1 MNKHDLINARMR
13 ITQLLCIVRLYIVR
27 LYIVRFVIL
36 WFAVLGGLVLSNLV
50 SCGIT
55 AAEEDFSDELPRI
68 PASSPETALKNFT
81 VADGFEIQPVA
92 SEPLVASPVAIEWDA
107 EGRLYVCEM
116 RGYSEDR
123 DAGLSRIRRLEDT
136 DQDGVFDT
144 SVIYADGLLW
154 PTALFPYKG
163 GLFVGDAPN
172 LYYFR
177 DEDQD
182 GKAET
187 KKVVLTGFG
196 TSNVQG
202 LMNSFRWGLDNR
214 IHIACSSAAGKV
226 GRPGSDQRI
235 EVRGRDLA
243 FNPDTFEIELTSG
256 GGQHGMVFDDWGR
269 KFVSSNS
276 NHIQQVMYEDH
287 YLKRNPYLKAPPAR
301 ISIAADGP
309 QAEVYR
315 TSPVEPWRIVRTRLR
330 VGGVVP
336 GPVEGGGRAAG
347 YFTGATG
354 VTIYRGDAWPT
365 QWKGLAIIG
374 DVGSNLVHRKKIDSG
389 SVPFVAHRIDEQSE
403 FVNSSDIWFRPA
415 QFANAPDGTIY
426 IIDVCREVIEHP
438 KSLPPMIKKHL
449 DLTAGRDRGRI
460 YRIAPRNYQYRPTLN
475 LRGADT
481 TQLVDLLDHPNAWHR
496 ETAARLLYE
505 RQAPETATKIKAK
518 LKANP
523 NALGQMHL
531 LYALSG
537 QGQLSAQA
545 IIDALQHQHPQV
557 RRHALK
563 LGERFAS
570 NPKRVAN
577 AKLQQQLLALADDP
591 SLEVRIQLAFSSAAL
606 PANLKIPLLQRVITS
621 GPGDRWLETAV
632 LSSLSDGSGKLFEQ
646 FVQNKSF
653 RSEAAAGFL
662 ATLAMQIGQQNRPSD
677 IDLAIE
683 QVSALPASSASF
695 TLPVI
700 GSLTALR
707 TRKNHYLQQLSEQG
721 RLSKLDKLK
730 ATLVRAA
737 GLAAED
743 PQLAVADRI
752 AATKSMRF
760 GNLDRVSTPLTSLIS
775 NRQPHLVSQAA
786 IETLGTFSSPTIAEP
801 LLSAWGELSPK
812 LRATATEVLFARS
825 DRLTQLFDAVDS
837 DKISLADIGTPRL
850 QIAAKSRDTKIR
862 SRAAKYLVNMGSSDR
877 SKILTKYQAA
887 LSLDADAARG
897 RKLFTQHCAVCHKM
911 NGIGHEIGPNLAS
924 IRSRGAETILVNV
937 IDPNR
942 EVNPQYLNYVLLTQN
957 GRAMTGM
964 VAAETAS
971 SVTLRRAESASDTVL
986 RVDIEE
992 LKSTGLSIMPEGME
1006 KSITVQDMADI
1017 ISFLMQP

>member
-1 MNKHDLINARMR
+1 MKESQQRNPRMR
-13 ITQLLCIVRLYIVR
+13 ITQLFGV
-27 LYIVRFVIL
+27 VRFTIVSGGIL
-36 WFAVLGGLVLSNLV
+36 FVLALSNIV
-50 SCGIT
+50 HCGIT
-55 AAEEDFSDELPRI
+55 TAEQDFSGELPRI
-68 PASSPETALKNFT
+68 PASSPESALKSFT

-182 GKAET
+182 GKAEK

-226 GRPGSDQRI
+226 GRPDSDERI

-330 VGGVVP
+330 VGGTVP

-354 VTIYRGDAWPT
+354 VTIYRGDAWPPE
-365 QWKGLAIIG
+365 WKGLAIIG
-374 DVGSNLVHRKKIDSG
+374 DVGSNLVHRKKIDS
-389 SVPFVAHRIDEQSE
+389 SNAQFVAHRIDEKSE

-460 YRIAPRNYQYRPTLN
+460 YRIAPSNYQYRPTPN
-475 LRGADT
+475 LRAADT
-481 TQLVDLLDHPNAWHR
+481 SQLVGLLDHPNAWHR

-505 RQAPETATKIKAK
+505 QKHPETTAELNAK
-518 LKANP
+518 RKANP
-523 NALGQMHL
+523 SPLGQVHL
-531 LYALSG
+531 LYALAG
-537 QGQLSAQA
+537 QGELSRQA
-545 IIDALQHQHPQV
+545 IIAALQHQHPQV

-563 LGERFAS
+563 LAEQLAS
-570 NPKRVAN
+570 HPKME
-577 AKLQQQLLALADDP
+577 QQLLSLASDP
-591 SLEVRIQLAFSSAAL
+591 SLEVRIQLAFSAAAL
-606 PANLKIPLLQRVITS
+606 PAELKIPLLERVIAS

-632 LSSLSDGSGKLFEQ
+632 LSSLSEGNAELFAKL
-646 FVQNKSF
+646 VQNKSF
-653 RSEAAAGFL
+653 RSEAAGRFL
-662 ATLAMQIGQQNRPSD
+662 ATLATQIGQQNQPSN
-677 IDLAIE
+677 IDLAIK
-683 QVSALPASSASF
+683 QVPALPASSASF
-695 TLPVI
+695 TLPVL
-700 GSLTALR
+700 GSLTAYR
-707 TRKNHYLQQLSEQG
+707 SRKNHYLQQLSQQG
-721 RLSKLDKLK
+721 KLSTLDDLK
-730 ATLVRAA
+730 EKLVRAA
-737 GLAAED
+737 GVAAQNAD
-743 PQLAVADRI
+743 VAVAERV

-760 GNLDRVSTPLTSLIS
+760 GKLERVSAPLTALIS

-786 IETLGTFSSPTIAEP
+786 IETLGTFSSPKIADP
-801 LLSAWGELSPK
+801 LLLAWSKLSPK
-812 LRATATEVLFARS
+812 LRATATEVLFARN
-825 DRLTQLFDAVDS
+825 DRLTQLFDNVDS

-850 QIAAKSRDTKIR
+850 QIAAKSRDAKIK
-862 SRAAKYLVNMGSSDR
+862 SRASKYLANMGSGDR
-877 SKILTKYQAA
+877 SKILTKYQPA
-887 LSLDADAARG
+887 LAMDADVARG
-897 RKLFTQHCAVCHKM
+897 RKLFTQHCSVCHKL

-924 IRSRGAETILVNV
+924 IRTRGAETILVNV

-942 EVNPQYLNYVLLTQN
+942 EVNPQYLNYVLLTQD

-971 SVTLRRAESASDTVL
+971 SVTLRRAESASDTIL

-1006 KSITVQDMADI
+1006 KSINVQDMADI
-1017 ISFLMQP
+1017 ISFLMKP

>member
-1 MNKHDLINARMR
+1 MNESELRKTLMR
-13 ITQLLCIVRLYIVR
+13 ITQLLGA
-27 LYIVRFVIL
+27 VRFTIVY
-36 WFAVLGGLVLSNLV
+36 GGVACSLALSHIMH
-50 SCGIT
+50 CGIT
-55 AAEEDFSDELPRI
+55 IGEEDFSGELPRI
-68 PASSPETALKNFT
+68 PASSPETALNSFT

-172 LYYFR
+172 LYYLR

-182 GKAET
+182 GKAEK

-226 GRPGSDQRI
+226 GRPGSDERI

-243 FNPDTFEIELTSG
+243 FNPDTFEVEVTSG

-330 VGGVVP
+330 VGGAVP

-354 VTIYRGDAWPT
+354 VTIYRGDAWP
-365 QWKGLAIIG
+365 QEWKGLAIIG
-374 DVGSNLVHRKKIDSG
+374 DVGSNLVHRKKIDS
-389 SVPFVAHRIDEQSE
+389 SNAQFVARRIDEKSE

-460 YRIAPRNYQYRPTLN
+460 YRIAPSNYQYRPTPN
-475 LRGADT
+475 LRDADT
-481 TQLVDLLDHPNAWHR
+481 SQLVGLLDHPNAWHR

-505 RQAPETATKIKAK
+505 RKTPETGAK
-518 LKANP
+518 LDAKRKANP
-523 NALGQMHL
+523 SPLGQVHL
-531 LYALSG
+531 LYALAG
-537 QGQLSAQA
+537 QGELSTQA
-545 IIDALQHQHPQV
+545 ITAALQHQHPP
-557 RRHALK
+557 
-563 LGERFAS
+563 GE
-570 NPKRVAN
+570 
-577 AKLQQQLLALADDP
+577 
-591 SLEVRIQLAFSSAAL
+591 
-606 PANLKIPLLQRVITS
+606 
-621 GPGDRWLETAV
+621 
-632 LSSLSDGSGKLFEQ
+632 
-646 FVQNKSF
+646 
-653 RSEAAAGFL
+653 
-662 ATLAMQIGQQNRPSD
+662 
-677 IDLAIE
+677 
-683 QVSALPASSASF
+683 
-695 TLPVI
+695 
-700 GSLTALR
+700 
-707 TRKNHYLQQLSEQG
+707 
-721 RLSKLDKLK
+721 
-730 ATLVRAA
+730 
-737 GLAAED
+737 
-743 PQLAVADRI
+743 
-752 AATKSMRF
+752 
-760 GNLDRVSTPLTSLIS
+760 
-775 NRQPHLVSQAA
+775 
-786 IETLGTFSSPTIAEP
+786 
-801 LLSAWGELSPK
+801 
-812 LRATATEVLFARS
+812 
-825 DRLTQLFDAVDS
+825 
-837 DKISLADIGTPRL
+837 TPRPE
-850 QIAAKSRDTKIR
+850 
-862 SRAAKYLVNMGSSDR
+862 
-877 SKILTKYQAA
+877 
-887 LSLDADAARG
+887 AR
-897 RKLFTQHCAVCHKM
+897 
-911 NGIGHEIGPNLAS
+911 
-924 IRSRGAETILVNV
+924 
-937 IDPNR
+937 
-942 EVNPQYLNYVLLTQN
+942 
-957 GRAMTGM
+957 
-964 VAAETAS
+964 
-971 SVTLRRAESASDTVL
+971 
-986 RVDIEE
+986 
-992 LKSTGLSIMPEGME
+992 
-1006 KSITVQDMADI
+1006 
-1017 ISFLMQP
+1017 

>member
-1 MNKHDLINARMR
+1 MNEFELRKTLMR
-13 ITQLLCIVRLYIVR
+13 ITQLLGA
-27 LYIVRFVIL
+27 VRFTIVY
-36 WFAVLGGLVLSNLV
+36 GGVVCSLALSHIV
-50 SCGIT
+50 HCGIT
-55 AAEEDFSDELPRI
+55 IAEEDFSGELPRI
-68 PASSPETALKNFT
+68 PASSPETALNSFT

-182 GKAET
+182 GKAEK

-226 GRPGSDQRI
+226 GRPGSDERI

-243 FNPDTFEIELTSG
+243 FNPDTFEVEVTSG

-330 VGGVVP
+330 VGGAVP

-354 VTIYRGDAWPT
+354 VTIYRGDAWP
-365 QWKGLAIIG
+365 QEWKGLAIIG
-374 DVGSNLVHRKKIDSG
+374 DVGSNLVHRKKIDS
-389 SVPFVAHRIDEQSE
+389 SNAQFVARRIDEKSE

-460 YRIAPRNYQYRPTLN
+460 YRIAPSNYQYRPTPN
-475 LRGADT
+475 LRDADT
-481 TQLVDLLDHPNAWHR
+481 SQLVGLLDHPNAWHR

-505 RQAPETATKIKAK
+505 RKTPETVANLDAK
-518 LKANP
+518 RKANP
-523 NALGQMHL
+523 SPLGQVHL
-531 LYALSG
+531 LYALAG
-537 QGQLSAQA
+537 QGELSTQA
-545 IIDALQHQHPQV
+545 ITAALQHQHPQV

-563 LGERFAS
+563 LGEQLAS
-570 NPKRVAN
+570 NPKME
-577 AKLQQQLLALADDP
+577 QQLLSLASDP
-591 SLEVRIQLAFSSAAL
+591 SLEVRIQLAFSAAAL
-606 PANLKIPLLQRVITS
+606 PADLKIPLLERVIAS

-632 LSSLSDGSGKLFEQ
+632 LSSLRDGSAELFAKL
-646 FVQNKSF
+646 VQNKSF
-653 RSEAAAGFL
+653 RSEAAGRFL
-662 ATLAMQIGQQNRPSD
+662 ATLATQIGQHNQPSD
-677 IDLAIE
+677 IDLAIK

-695 TLPVI
+695 TLPVL
-700 GSLTALR
+700 GSLTAYR
-707 TRKNHYLQQLSEQG
+707 SRKNHYLQQLSQQG
-721 RLSKLDKLK
+721 KLSTLDDLK
-730 ATLVRAA
+730 EKLVRAA
-737 GLAAED
+737 GVAAQNAD
-743 PQLAVADRI
+743 VAVADRV

-760 GNLDRVSTPLTSLIS
+760 GKLERVSAPLTALIS
-775 NRQPHLVSQAA
+775 NREPHLVSQAA

-801 LLSAWGELSPK
+801 LLLAWSKLSPK
-812 LRATATEVLFARS
+812 LRGTATEVLFARS
-825 DRLTQLFDAVDS
+825 DRLTQLFDNVDS

-850 QIAAKSRDTKIR
+850 QIAAKSRDPKIK
-862 SRAAKYLVNMGSSDR
+862 SRASKYLANMGSGDR
-877 SKILTKYQAA
+877 SKILAKYQSA
-887 LSLDADAARG
+887 LSLDADADRG
-897 RKLFTQHCAVCHKM
+897 RKLFAQHCSVCHKM

-924 IRSRGAETILVNV
+924 IRTRGAETILVNV

-942 EVNPQYLNYVLLTQN
+942 EVNPQYLNYVLLTQD
-957 GRAMTGM
+957 GRAVTGM

-992 LKSTGLSIMPEGME
+992 LKSTGLSIMPEGMD
-1006 KSITVQDMADI
+1006 KSINVQDMADI

>member
-1 MNKHDLINARMR
+1 MMKSGPINSRVR
-13 ITQLLCIVRLYIVR
+13 VPQHLCFVRLA
-27 LYIVRFVIL
+27 IL
-36 WFAVLGGLVLSNLV
+36 WGLVAGSLFLCNLV
-50 SCGIT
+50 LCGIT
-55 AAEEDFSDELPRI
+55 TAEEDFSGELPRI
-68 PASSPETALKNFT
+68 PASSPESALRSFT

-107 EGRLYVCEM
+107 EGRMYVCEM

-187 KKVVLTGFG
+187 KKIVLTGFG

-226 GRPGSDQRI
+226 GPPGSDQRV

-243 FNPDTFEIELTSG
+243 FNPDTFEIEVTSG

-354 VTIYRGDAWPT
+354 VTIYRGDAWLPE
-365 QWKGLAIIG
+365 WKGLAVIG
-374 DVGSNLVHRKKIDSG
+374 DVGSNLVHRKKIDS
-389 SVPFVAHRIDEQSE
+389 SSLPFIAHRIDEQSE

-415 QFANAPDGTIY
+415 QFANAPDGTLY
-426 IIDVCREVIEHP
+426 IVDVCREVIEHP

-460 YRIAPRNYQYRPTLN
+460 YRIAPDNYQYRPTPN
-475 LRGADT
+475 LRIADT
-481 TQLVDLLDHPNAWHR
+481 NQLVDLLDHPNAWHR

-505 RQAPETATKIKAK
+505 KKSPETIDQLDAK
-518 LKANP
+518 RKSNP
-523 NALGQMHL
+523 APLGQLHL
-531 LYALSG
+531 LYALAG
-537 QGQLSAQA
+537 QQALSKHA
-545 IIDALQHQHPQV
+545 ISDGMQHHHPQV

-563 LGERFAS
+563 LSEQLVS
-570 NPKRVAN
+570 TPKMA
-577 AKLQQQLLALADDP
+577 QQFLALASDP
-591 SLEVRIQLAFSSAAL
+591 SLEVRIQLAFSAATL
-606 PANLKIPLLQRVITS
+606 PAALKIPLLEKVIAS
-621 GPGDRWLETAV
+621 DPGDQWLETAV
-632 LSSLSDGSGKLFEQ
+632 LSSLSEGSAELFARL
-646 FVQNKSF
+646 VQNQSF
-653 RSEAAAGFL
+653 RSKPAGRFL
-662 ATLAMQIGQQNRPSD
+662 AVLASQIAQQNRPSE
-677 IDLAIE
+677 INLAIK
-683 QVSALPASSASF
+683 QASALPTSSASF
-695 TLPVI
+695 TLPVL
-700 GSLTALR
+700 GSLTAYR
-707 TRKNHYLQQLSEQG
+707 SRKNHYLQLLSQQG
-721 RLSKLDKLK
+721 DLSKLDNLK
-730 ATLVRAA
+730 DELVHAA
-737 GLAAED
+737 GVTAQTTDL
-743 PQLAVADRI
+743 PVTDRV
-752 AATKSMRF
+752 AATISMRF
-760 GNLDRVSTPLTSLIS
+760 GRLESVSAPLASLIS

-786 IETLGTFSSPTIAEP
+786 IETLGTFSSPKIAEP
-801 LLSAWGELSPK
+801 LLLAWSNLSPK
-812 LRATATEVLFARS
+812 LRATATEVLFARN
-825 DRLTQLFDAVDS
+825 DRLSQLFDNVDS

-850 QIAAKSRDTKIR
+850 QIAAKSRDAKIK
-862 SRAAKYLVNMGSSDR
+862 SRAAKYLVKMSSGDR
-877 SKILTKYQAA
+877 AKVLTEYLTA
-887 LSLDADAARG
+887 LSLNADAARG
-897 RKLFTQHCAVCHKM
+897 RKLFNQHCSGCHKM
-911 NGIGHEIGPNLAS
+911 KGVGHEIGPNLTS
-924 IRSRGAETILVNV
+924 IRTRGAETILVNV

-964 VAAETAS
+964 IAAETAS

-1006 KSITVQDMADI
+1006 KSISVQDMADI
-1017 ISFLMQP
+1017 LSFLMKP

>member
-1 MNKHDLINARMR
+1 MNEYQRRITGTR
-13 ITQLLCIVRLYIVR
+13 ITQLLCIVRFYVA
-27 LYIVRFVIL
+27 FGGIL
-36 WFAVLGGLVLSNLV
+36 GALALSNLV
-50 SCGIT
+50 NCGT
-55 AAEEDFSDELPRI
+55 TSAEEDFSDELPRI
-68 PASSPETALKNFT
+68 PASSPEAALKSFT
-81 VADGFEIQPVA
+81 IADGFEIQPVA

-182 GKAET
+182 GRAE
-187 KKVVLTGFG
+187 KREIVLTGFG

-214 IHIACSSAAGKV
+214 IHIACSSAAGKI
-226 GRPGSDQRI
+226 GRPGSDERI

-243 FNPDTFEIELTSG
+243 FNPDTFEIEVTSG

-301 ISIAADGP
+301 VSIAADGP

-330 VGGVVP
+330 VGGTVP

-354 VTIYRGDAWPT
+354 ITIYRGDAWPPE
-365 QWKGLAIIG
+365 WKGLAIIG
-374 DVGSNLVHRKKIDSG
+374 DVGSNLVHRKKIDTRTAQ
-389 SVPFVAHRIDEQSE
+389 FVAHRIDEKSE
-403 FVNSSDIWFRPA
+403 FVTSSDIWFRPA

-460 YRIAPRNYQYRPTLN
+460 YRIAPSNYQYRPTPN
-475 LRGADT
+475 LRAADT
-481 TQLVDLLDHPNAWHR
+481 PQLVDLLDHPNAWHR

-505 RQAPETATKIKAK
+505 RKRPETVAQLHAK
-518 LKANP
+518 RNANP
-523 NALGQMHL
+523 SPLGQVHL
-531 LYALSG
+531 LYALDG
-537 QGQLSAQA
+537 QGELSTPA
-545 IIDALQHQHPQV
+545 IFAALQHQHPQV

-563 LGERFAS
+563 LAERLAA
-570 NPKRVAN
+570 NPK
-577 AKLQQQLLALADDP
+577 LEQLLLPLASDP
-591 SLEVRIQLAFSSAAL
+591 SLDVQIQLAFSASAL
-606 PANLKIPLLQRVITS
+606 PTELKIPLLERVIAG

-632 LSSLSDGSGKLFEQ
+632 LSSLRQGSGELFAKL
-646 FVQNKSF
+646 VQNTTF
-653 RSEAAAGFL
+653 RSEAAGRFL
-662 ATLAMQIGQQNRPSD
+662 ATLATQIGQQNQPSD
-677 IDLAIE
+677 LDLAIK
-683 QVSALPASSASF
+683 QASALPTSSASF
-695 TLPVI
+695 TLPI
-700 GSLTALR
+700 LGSLTAYR
-707 TRKNHYLQQLSEQG
+707 SRKNHHLQLLSQQG
-721 RLSKLDKLK
+721 KLSNLDTLKQKL
-730 ATLVRAA
+730 VSAA
-737 GLAAED
+737 GVTAQNVDAAI
-743 PQLAVADRI
+743 ADRV

-760 GNLDRVSTPLTSLIS
+760 GSFERVSATLASLIN

-786 IETLGTFSSPTIAEP
+786 IETLGTFSSPAVAEP
-801 LLSAWGELSPK
+801 LLLAWSNLSPK
-812 LRATATEVLFARS
+812 LRATATEVLFARN
-825 DRLTQLFDAVDS
+825 DRLTQLFDSVDS
-837 DKISLADIGTPRL
+837 GKISLADIGTPRL
-850 QIAAKSRDTKIR
+850 QIAAKSRDAKIK
-862 SRAAKYLVNMGSSDR
+862 SRAANFLANMGSSDR
-877 SKILTKYQAA
+877 SRILKEYKQA
-887 LSLDADAARG
+887 LSLDANAERG
-897 RKLFTQHCAVCHKM
+897 RELFTRHCSVCHKM

-924 IRSRGAETILVNV
+924 IGTRGAETILVNV

-942 EVNPQYLNYVLLTQN
+942 EVNPQYLNYVLLTQD

-964 VAAETAS
+964 IAAETAS
-971 SVTLRRAESASDTVL
+971 SVTLRRAQSASDTVL

-1006 KSITVQDMADI
+1006 KSINVQEMADI

>member
-1 MNKHDLINARMR
+1 MNQPA
-13 ITQLLCIVRLYIVR
+13 TQKLRVRTPQNSCMVR
-27 LYIVRFVIL
+27 SISFFV
-36 WFAVLGGLVLSNLV
+36 FVLSGLVLCTTVL
-50 SCGIT
+50 CGRT
-55 AAEEDFSDELPRI
+55 TAEEDFSSELPRI
-68 PASSPETALKNFT
+68 PASSPEEALQKFT
-81 VADGFEIQPVA
+81 VADGFQIQPVA

-182 GKAET
+182 GNAEI

-226 GRPGSDQRI
+226 GRPNSDKRV

-243 FNPDTFEIELTSG
+243 FNPDTFELELTSG

-330 VGGVVP
+330 VGGSVP

-354 VTIYRGDAWPT
+354 ITIYRGDAWPSK
-365 QWKGLAIIG
+365 WKGIAIIG
-374 DVGSNLVHRKKIDSG
+374 DVGSNLVHRKKIDSTNAQ
-389 SVPFVAHRIDEQSE
+389 FVAHRIDEKSE

-460 YRIAPRNYQYRPTLN
+460 YRIAPKQYQYRPTPN
-475 LRGADT
+475 LRTAET
-481 TQLVDLLDHPNAWHR
+481 TRLVDLLDHPNAWHR

-505 RQAPETATKIKAK
+505 RQSPETGLELDEKRKS
-518 LKANP
+518 NP
-523 NALGQMHL
+523 SPVGQVHL
-531 LYALSG
+531 LYALAG
-537 QGQLSAQA
+537 QQALSADA
-545 IIDALQHQHPQV
+545 ISDALHHQNPQV

-563 LGERFAS
+563 LGEQLVS
-570 NPKRVAN
+570 TPKI
-577 AKLQQQLLALADDP
+577 KQQLLSLARDP
-591 SLEVRIQLAFSSAAL
+591 SLEVRIQLAFSAAAL
-606 PANLKIPLLQRVITS
+606 PAELRIPLLEGVIAS

-632 LSSLSDGSGKLFEQ
+632 LSSLGEGSAALFARL
-646 FVQNKSF
+646 VQNKSF
-653 RSEAAAGFL
+653 RSEPAGQFL
-662 ATLAMQIGQQNRPSD
+662 ATLASQIGQQNQPSE
-677 IDLAIE
+677 INLAIK
-683 QVSALPASSASF
+683 QASALPASNASF
-695 TLPVI
+695 TLPVL
-700 GSLTALR
+700 GSLTAYR
-707 TRKNHYLQQLSEQG
+707 SRKNHYLQLLSQQG
-721 RLSKLDKLK
+721 DLSKLDTLK
-730 ATLVRAA
+730 EELVRAA
-737 GLAAED
+737 GVTAQNAAL
-743 PQLAVADRI
+743 PVANRV
-752 AATKSMRF
+752 AATTSMRY
-760 GNLDRVSTPLTSLIS
+760 GRLDSVSAPLTSLIS

-786 IETLGTFSSPTIAEP
+786 IETLGTFNSPKIAEP
-801 LLSAWGELSPK
+801 LLLAWSNLSPK
-812 LRATATEVLFARS
+812 LRATATEVLFARNE
-825 DRLTQLFDAVDS
+825 RLGQLFDNVDAE
-837 DKISLADIGTPRL
+837 KISLADIGTPRL
-850 QIAAKSRDTKIR
+850 QIAAKSRDAKIK
-862 SRAAKYLVNMGSSDR
+862 SRAARYLANMGSGDH
-877 SKILTKYQAA
+877 SKILTKYKTA
-887 LSLDADAARG
+887 LSLDADADSG
-897 RKLFTQHCAVCHKM
+897 RKLFNQHCSVCHKM
-911 NGIGHEIGPNLAS
+911 KGVGHEIGPNLAS
-924 IRSRGAETILVNV
+924 IRNRGAETILVNV

-942 EVNPQYLNYVLLTQN
+942 EVNPQYLNYVLLTQD

-971 SVTLRRAESASDTVL
+971 SVTLRRAESASDTIL

-1006 KSITVQDMADI
+1006 KSISVQDMADI
-1017 ISFLMQP
+1017 LSFLMKP

>member
-1 MNKHDLINARMR
+1 MNQGEPGNQCWRL
-13 ITQLLCIVRLYIVR
+13 TQLPSVA
-27 LYIVRFVIL
+27 RFNAFFCVFFANLIL
-36 WFAVLGGLVLSNLV
+36 
-50 SCGIT
+50 CGINT
-55 AAEEDFSDELPRI
+55 AQEDFSGELPRI
-68 PASSPETALKNFT
+68 PASSPETALQKFK

-107 EGRLYVCEM
+107 EGRMYVCEM

-177 DEDQD
+177 DDDQD

-214 IHIACSSAAGKV
+214 IHVACSSAAGKI
-226 GRPGSDQRI
+226 GKPGSDAKL

-243 FNPDTFEIELTSG
+243 FNPDTFEIEVTSG
-256 GGQHGMVFDDWGR
+256 GGQHGMAFDDWGR

-276 NHIQQVMYEDH
+276 NHIQQVMYDDH

-330 VGGVVP
+330 VGGKVP

-354 VTIYRGDAWPT
+354 ITIYRGDAWPSD
-365 QWKGLAIIG
+365 WKGLAIIG
-374 DVGSNLVHRKKIDSG
+374 DVGSNLVHRKRIDTSNAQ
-389 SVPFVAHRIDEQSE
+389 FVAHRIDQDSE

-460 YRIAPRNYQYRPTLN
+460 YRIAPTNYQYRPTPN
-475 LRGADT
+475 LRNANT
-481 TQLVDLLDHPNAWHR
+481 STLVTLLDHPNAWHR

-505 RQAPETATKIKAK
+505 QQ
-518 LKANP
+518 NP
-523 NALGQMHL
+523 NTTQQITEQLTTNPTALGQLHM
-531 LYALSG
+531 LYALAG
-537 QGQLSAQA
+537 QGELSAQE
-545 IIDALQHQHPQV
+545 IIAALHHPNAQV

-563 LGERFAS
+563 LSE
-570 NPKRVAN
+570 
-577 AKLQQQLLALADDP
+577 KLAEGSTALQRQLLTLANDP
-591 SLEVRIQLAFSSAAL
+591 SLEVRIQLAYSSAIL
-606 PANLKIPLLQRVITS
+606 PASLKIPLLDQVITS
-621 GPGDRWLETAV
+621 GLGDRWLETAV
-632 LSSLSDGSGKLFEQ
+632 LSSLSEGSGQLFAKL
-646 FVQNKSF
+646 VQNPTFK
-653 RSEAAAGFL
+653 SEAAAKFL
-662 ATLAMQIGQQNRPSD
+662 AILATQIGQQNRASD
-677 IDLAIE
+677 IDLAI
-683 QVSALPASSASF
+683 QQMASLPLSNASF

-700 GSLTALR
+700 GSLTANRSL
-707 TRKNHYLQQLSEQG
+707 KGHYLQQLSQQG
-721 RLSKLDKLK
+721 HLAQLDELK
-730 ATLVRAA
+730 VRLVRAA
-737 GLAAED
+737 GETAVDET
-743 PQLAVADRI
+743 LAVSERV
-752 AATKSMRF
+752 AAINSMRF
-760 GNLDRVSTPLTSLIS
+760 GTLEPVSKSLVGLIS

-786 IETLGTFSSPTIAEP
+786 IETLGSFNSPMTAKP
-801 LLSAWGELSPK
+801 LLAAWDQLSPK
-812 LRATATEVLFARS
+812 LRATATEVLFARN
-825 DRLTQLFDAVDS
+825 DRLTLLFDSVDA
-837 DKISLADIGTPRL
+837 DQISLADIGTPRL
-850 QIAAKSRDTKIR
+850 QIAAKSRDPKLK
-862 SRAAKYLVNMGSSDR
+862 SRAAKYLANMGSSDR
-877 SKILTKYQAA
+877 TKILNKYQAA
-887 LSLDADAARG
+887 LTLDADTVKG
-897 RKLFTQHCAVCHKM
+897 RKLFTQHCAVCHKL
-911 NGIGHEIGPNLAS
+911 NGVGHEIGPNLAS
-924 IRSRGAETILVNV
+924 IRNRGAETVLVNV

-942 EVNPQYLNYVLLTQN
+942 EVNPQYLNYVLLTQD

-986 RVDIEE
+986 RVDIDE
-992 LKSTGLSIMPEGME
+992 LKSTGLSIMPEGLE

-1017 ISFLMQP
+1017 IAFLMQP

>member
-1 MNKHDLINARMR
+1 LCLVFI
-13 ITQLLCIVRLYIVR
+13 LLVCRV
-27 LYIVRFVIL
+27 
-36 WFAVLGGLVLSNLV
+36 SN
-50 SCGIT
+50 S
-55 AAEEDFSDELPRI
+55 EEDFSKELPRI
-68 PASSPETALKNFT
+68 PASTPETALQSFS
-81 VADGFEIQPVA
+81 VAKGFEVQLVA

-136 DQDGVFDT
+136 NQDGRYDT
-144 SVIYADGLLW
+144 SVIFADGLLW

-187 KKVVLTGFG
+187 KEVVLTGFG

-214 IHIACSSAAGKV
+214 IHIACSSAAGKI
-226 GRPGSDQRI
+226 GRPGSDTQL
-235 EVRGRDLA
+235 EARGRDIA
-243 FNPDTFEIELTSG
+243 FNPDTFEIEVTSG
-256 GGQHGMVFDDWGR
+256 GGQHGMAFDDWGR

-287 YLKRNPYLKAPPAR
+287 YLKRNPYLKAPSAR

-330 VGGVVP
+330 VGGKVP

-354 VTIYRGDAWPT
+354 VTIYRGDAWGS

-374 DVGSNLVHRKKIDSG
+374 DVGSNLVHRKKIDTTNAQ
-389 SVPFVAHRIDEQSE
+389 FIARRIDEKSE

-426 IIDVCREVIEHP
+426 IIDVSREVIEHP

-460 YRIAPRNYQYRPTLN
+460 YRIAPTEYQYRPTPN
-475 LRGADT
+475 LRNVDT
-481 TQLVDLLDHPNAWHR
+481 KTLVELLDNSNAWHR

-505 RQAPETATKIKAK
+505 RQSPDTAEK
-518 LKANP
+518 LNFKYKSDP
-523 NALGQMHL
+523 TPLGKLHL
-531 LYALSG
+531 LYAMAG
-537 QGQLSAQA
+537 QHKLTSKTITA
-545 IIDALQHQHPQV
+545 ALQDPHPQV

-563 LGERFAS
+563 LGETFAS
-570 NPKRVAN
+570 DPAI
-577 AKLQQQLLALADDP
+577 AKSFLLLADDP
-591 SLEVRIQLAFSSAAL
+591 SHEVRIQLAFSAGTL
-606 PANLKIPLLQRVITS
+606 PSKIRIPLLERVIVS
-621 GPGDRWLETAV
+621 QPGDRWLETAV
-632 LSSLSDGSGKLFEQ
+632 LSSLNEGAGELFVRL
-646 FVQNKSF
+646 VQNKKF
-653 RSEAAAGFL
+653 RSQAAAAFL
-662 ATLAMQIGQQNRPSD
+662 ATLATQIGQQNQPAD
-677 IDLAIE
+677 IELAID
-683 QVSALPASSASF
+683 QASALPATNAPF

-700 GSLTALR
+700 GSLTAYR
-707 TRKNHYLQQLSEQG
+707 ARNNHHLQQLSQQG
-721 RLSKLDKLK
+721 RL
-730 ATLVRAA
+730 ATLDALKSNLVTAA
-737 GLAAED
+737 GEASGD
-743 PQLAVADRI
+743 PKLSVAQRV

-760 GNLDRVSTPLTSLIS
+760 GKLESVSGPLIKLIS
-775 NRQPHLVSQAA
+775 NRQPHVVSQAA
-786 IETLGTFSSPTIAEP
+786 IEALGTFNSPTIATP
-801 LLSAWGELSPK
+801 LLSAWSKLSPQ
-812 LRATATEVLFARS
+812 LRATATEVLFARN

-837 DKISLADIGTPRL
+837 DQISLADIGTPRL
-850 QIAAKSRDTKIR
+850 QIAAKSRDSKIK
-862 SRAAKYLVNMGSSDR
+862 SRANAYLSNMGSADR
-877 SKILTKYQAA
+877 SEILDKYQTA
-887 LSLDADAARG
+887 LTQDADPIRG
-897 RKLFTQHCAVCHKM
+897 RKLFTQHCSVCHKM
-911 NGIGHEIGPNLAS
+911 NGVGHEIGPNLAS

-942 EVNPQYLNYVLLTQN
+942 EVNPQYLNYVLLTQD

-964 VAAETAS
+964 VASETAS
-971 SVTLRRAESASDTVL
+971 SVTLRRAESATDTVL
-986 RVDIEE
+986 RVDIED

-1006 KSITVQDMADI
+1006 KSIDIQAMADI
-1017 ISFLMQP
+1017 ISYLMQP

>member
-1 MNKHDLINARMR
+1 MNQGEPGNQCWRL
-13 ITQLLCIVRLYIVR
+13 TQLPSVA
-27 LYIVRFVIL
+27 RFNAFFCVFFANLIL
-36 WFAVLGGLVLSNLV
+36 
-50 SCGIT
+50 CGINT
-55 AAEEDFSDELPRI
+55 AQEDFSGELPRI
-68 PASSPETALKNFT
+68 PASSPETALQKFK

-107 EGRLYVCEM
+107 EGRMYVCEM

-136 DQDGVFDT
+136 NQDGVFDT

-177 DEDQD
+177 DDDQD

-214 IHIACSSAAGKV
+214 IHVACSSAAGKI
-226 GRPGSDQRI
+226 GKPGIDAKL

-243 FNPDTFEIELTSG
+243 FNPDTFEIEVTSG

-276 NHIQQVMYEDH
+276 NHIQQVMYDDH

-330 VGGVVP
+330 VGGKVP

-354 VTIYRGDAWPT
+354 ITIYRGDAWPSD
-365 QWKGLAIIG
+365 WKGLAIIG
-374 DVGSNLVHRKKIDSG
+374 DVGSNLVHRKRIDTSNAQ
-389 SVPFVAHRIDEQSE
+389 FVAHRIDQDSE

-460 YRIAPRNYQYRPTLN
+460 YRIAPTNYQYRPTPN
-475 LRGADT
+475 LRDANT
-481 TQLVDLLDHPNAWHR
+481 STLVTLLDHPNAWHR

-505 RQAPETATKIKAK
+505 QQ
-518 LKANP
+518 NP
-523 NALGQMHL
+523 NTTQQIIEQLTTTPTALGQLHM
-531 LYALSG
+531 LYALAG
-537 QGQLSAQA
+537 QGELSAQE
-545 IIDALQHQHPQV
+545 IIAALQHPNAQV

-563 LGERFAS
+563 LSE
-570 NPKRVAN
+570 
-577 AKLQQQLLALADDP
+577 KLAEDSTALQRQLLTLANDP
-591 SLEVRIQLAFSSAAL
+591 SIEVRIQLAYSSAML
-606 PANLKIPLLQRVITS
+606 PASLKIPLLDQVITS
-621 GPGDRWLETAV
+621 GLGDRWLETAV
-632 LSSLSDGSGKLFEQ
+632 LSALSEGSGQLFAKL
-646 FVQNKSF
+646 VQNPTFK
-653 RSEAAAGFL
+653 SEAAAKFL
-662 ATLAMQIGQQNRPSD
+662 AILATQIGQQNRASD
-677 IDLAIE
+677 IDLAI
-683 QVSALPASSASF
+683 QQMASLPLSNASF

-700 GSLTALR
+700 GSLTANR
-707 TRKNHYLQQLSEQG
+707 SRKGHYLQQLSQQG
-721 RLSKLDKLK
+721 RLAQLDELK
-730 ATLVRAA
+730 VRLVRAA
-737 GLAAED
+737 GETAVDET
-743 PQLAVADRI
+743 LAVSERV
-752 AATKSMRF
+752 AAINSMRF
-760 GNLDRVSTPLTSLIS
+760 GTLEPVSKSLVGLIS

-786 IETLGTFSSPTIAEP
+786 IETLGSFNSPMTAKP
-801 LLSAWGELSPK
+801 LLAAWDQLSPK
-812 LRATATEVLFARS
+812 LRATATEVLFARN
-825 DRLTQLFDAVDS
+825 DRLTLLFDAVDA
-837 DKISLADIGTPRL
+837 DQISLADIGTPRL
-850 QIAAKSRDTKIR
+850 QIAAKSRDPKIK
-862 SRAAKYLVNMGSSDR
+862 SRAAKYLANMGSSDR
-877 SKILTKYQAA
+877 TKILNKYQAA
-887 LSLDADAARG
+887 LTLDADTVKG
-897 RKLFTQHCAVCHKM
+897 RKLFTQHCAVCHKL
-911 NGIGHEIGPNLAS
+911 NGVGHEIGPNLAS
-924 IRSRGAETILVNV
+924 IRNRGAETILVNV

-942 EVNPQYLNYVLLTQN
+942 EVNPQYLNYVLLTQD

-986 RVDIEE
+986 RVDIDE
-992 LKSTGLSIMPEGME
+992 LKSTGLSIMPEGLE

-1017 ISFLMQP
+1017 IAFLMQP